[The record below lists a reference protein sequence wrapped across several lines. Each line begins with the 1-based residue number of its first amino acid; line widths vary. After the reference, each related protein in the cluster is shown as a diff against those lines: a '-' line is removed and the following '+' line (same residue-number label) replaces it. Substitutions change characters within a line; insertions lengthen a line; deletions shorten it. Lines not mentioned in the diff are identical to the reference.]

1 MNTIRD
7 FRNASAHSNC
17 LMNKMTE
24 KVEPSKQPDSRI
36 SNFIKNLHCT
46 SDSSRA
52 KNLHMRFTYNIVTLL
67 YVYDSLVP
75 HIAKS
80 NRYKEL
86 QEFINGR
93 VIRHKDYFYSNSKI
107 CGTYNFLKKIIDNLN
122 N

>member
-1 MNTIRD
+1 
-7 FRNASAHSNC
+7 
-17 LMNKMTE
+17 
-24 KVEPSKQPDSRI
+24 
-36 SNFIKNLHCT
+36 
-46 SDSSRA
+46 
-52 KNLHMRFTYNIVTLL
+52 MRFTYNIVTLL